1 MREEDEEV
9 AFRHASKIVSFLRA
23 PPMAGISFGL
33 VSKFSDDD
41 WPGFQAKRNGFINNG
56 GILSPD
62 NSKIHARP

>member
-1 MREEDEEV
+1 
-9 AFRHASKIVSFLRA
+9 
-23 PPMAGISFGL
+23 MAGISFGL

-41 WPGFQAKRNGFINNG
+41 WPDFQAKRNGFINNG